1 MKHWEEESWK
11 YDTQRSI
18 FDELQEFYLLTKHC
32 IECLILFLKQN
43 EEEEGGEIKDAKMS
57 SFFYHISKHSLNIHF
72 FGIFFMNY

>member
-18 FDELQEFYLLTKHC
+18 FDELQVFYLLTKHC

-57 SFFYHISKHSLNIHF
+57 SFLSHFQHSLNIHF